1 MDKIFSLLVFFL
13 GCQCLL
19 AQKVTVSPEI
29 NLRSDRAYYLLGQ
42 VDESILLFRDQ
53 GTKKILDIF
62 EENLVLS
69 SERNV
74 DLLSDRA
81 IVYDVI
87 NADTA
92 FSVFYGYRDE
102 DEVVVQMDLFNATAN
117 RIDSVEVYREERASS
132 ALQYEPI
139 ISENQNII
147 ALYNVTDKE
156 QMTLLVF
163 DIKRKKTLL
172 RSKYKLV
179 DLNLYEDILQIEVS
193 DQGDVVILY
202 QRNNKKGSKGSHFAR
217 FVRFLPN
224 GTATEEINLPLQD
237 IITSDL
243 LFKIDNRNRRLA
255 VTGLYDEKS
264 SDQSSGYI
272 WINGSLDNWQDEQIY
287 LIPFEEIVFF
297 EVYGNNKI
305 KKLRNFQVSSLLL
318 KADGSPIMVFE
329 HARNVVRQ
337 NGGVSTFNNVN
348 TFRGQRGFNS
358 SGWSDHYREDL
369 VIISLDQNLEQDW
382 YHVFYKKQYSQ
393 NDNALFS
400 SYFTFMTPSRVRLIY
415 NDEIKSS
422 STVSE
427 YIFDGAG
434 NYKRNSL
441 LSTEYQN
448 LRLIFQ
454 YAIQISNSSMIVPS
468 QRNSAL
474 SLVKVDYSQ

>member
-1 MDKIFSLLVFFL
+1 MDKIFSLLVFFFA
-13 GCQCLL
+13 CQCLL
-19 AQKVTVSPEI
+19 AQMVTVSPEI

-53 GTKKILDIF
+53 GDKKILDIF

-81 IVYDVI
+81 LVYDAI
-87 NADTA
+87 NSDTA
-92 FSVFYGYRDE
+92 FSVFYGFRDE
-102 DEVVVQMDLFNATAN
+102 DEVVVQMDVFNATAN
-117 RIDSVEVYREERASS
+117 RVDSAEIFREERSFK

-147 ALYNVTDKE
+147 ALYNITDRD
-156 QMTLLVF
+156 QMTILVF
-163 DIKRKKTLL
+163 DIRRKKTLL
-172 RSKYKLV
+172 NSKYQLV
-179 DLNLYEDILQIEVS
+179 DLNLFEDIKQIEVS
-193 DQGDVVILY
+193 DQGDVIILY
-202 QRNNKKGSKGSHFAR
+202 ERNNNRSAKDNHFAR
-217 FVRFLPN
+217 FIRFLAN
-224 GTATEEINLPLQD
+224 GTETEEINLPLRD
-237 IITSDL
+237 IVTSDL
-243 LFKIDNRNRRLA
+243 FFKIDNRNRRLA
-255 VTGLYDEKS
+255 VAGLYDEKS
-264 SDQSSGYI
+264 RDQSTGYV
-272 WINGSLDNWQDEQIY
+272 WINGSIDNWQDEQVF
-287 LIPFEEIVFF
+287 LIPFEDVVFF
-297 EVYGNNKI
+297 EVYGNNKN
-305 KKLRNFQVSSLLL
+305 KKLRNFQVSSMLL
-318 KADGSPIMVFE
+318 KADGSPILVFE
-329 HARNVVRQ
+329 HARNAVRQ
-337 NGGVSTFNNVN
+337 NGGISNFNNTN
-348 TFRGQRGFNS
+348 TFRGQQGFNS
-358 SGWSDHYREDL
+358 AGWSDHYREDL
-369 VIISLDQNLEQDW
+369 VVISLDQNLELDW
-382 YHVFYKKQYSQ
+382 YHVFYKKQFSQ

-415 NDEIKSS
+415 NDEIKTN

-454 YAIQISNSSMIVPS
+454 YAVQISNSSLIVPS

>member
-1 MDKIFSLLVFFL
+1 MFVF
-13 GCQCLL
+13 GCHCLL

-29 NLRSDRAYYLLGQ
+29 NLRSDRAYYLVGQ

-53 GTKKILDIF
+53 GNKKILDIF

-81 IVYDVI
+81 LVYDVI

-102 DEVVVQMDLFNATAN
+102 DEIVVQMDLFNATAN
-117 RIDSVEVYREERASS
+117 RIDSVEVFREERALG

-147 ALYNVTDKE
+147 ALYNITDKD
-156 QMTLLVF
+156 QMTLVVF

-172 RSKYKLV
+172 SSKYKLV
-179 DLNLYEDILQIEVS
+179 DLNLFEDVLQMEVS
-193 DQGDVVILY
+193 NQGDVVILY
-202 QRNNKKGSKGSHFAR
+202 ERNNNKGSKGSHFAR
-217 FVRFLPN
+217 FIRFLPN
-224 GTATEEINLPLQD
+224 GTETEEINLPLKD
-237 IITSDL
+237 VITSDL
-243 LFKIDNRNRRLA
+243 FFTIDNRNRRLA

-264 SDQSSGYI
+264 RDQSSGYV
-272 WINGSLDNWQDEQIY
+272 WINGSIDHWQDEQVF
-287 LIPFEEIVFF
+287 LIPFEEVVFF
-297 EVYGNNKI
+297 EVYGNNKT
-305 KKLRNFQVSSLLL
+305 KKLRNFEVSSLLL
-318 KADGSPIMVFE
+318 KADGSPILVFE
-329 HARNVVRQ
+329 HSRNVTRQ
-337 NGGVSTFNNVN
+337 SGGVSSFNNSN
-348 TFRGQRGFNS
+348 SFRGQRGFNS

-369 VIISLDQNLEQDW
+369 VVISLDQNLEQDW
-382 YHVFYKKQYSQ
+382 YHVFYKKQFSQ

-415 NDEIKSS
+415 NDEIKSN

-454 YAIQISNSSMIVPS
+454 YAVQISNSSMIVPS

>member
-1 MDKIFSLLVFFL
+1 MLVFFF

-53 GTKKILDIF
+53 GNKKILDIF

-74 DLLSDRA
+74 TLLSDRSL
-81 IVYDVI
+81 VYDVVS
-87 NADTA
+87 ADTA

-102 DEVVVQMDLFNATAN
+102 DEVVVQMDVFNATAN
-117 RIDSVEVYREERASS
+117 RIDSVEVFREERS
-132 ALQYEPI
+132 LKGFQYEPI
-139 ISENQNII
+139 ISENQNVI
-147 ALYNVTDKE
+147 ALYNVTDRD

-172 RSKYKLV
+172 SSKYKLV
-179 DLNLYEDILQIEVS
+179 DLNLFEDVMQMEVS

-202 QRNNKKGSKGSHFAR
+202 ERNNNKGAKGNHFAR
-217 FVRFLPN
+217 FIRFLPN
-224 GTATEEINLPLQD
+224 GTETEEINLPLKD
-237 IITSDL
+237 VVTSDL
-243 LFKIDNRNRRLA
+243 FFKIDNRNRRLA
-255 VTGLYDEKS
+255 VTGLYDEKNR
-264 SDQSSGYI
+264 DQSSGYV
-272 WINGSLDNWQDEQIY
+272 WINGSLDNWQDEQVF
-287 LIPFEEIVFF
+287 LIPFEEVVLF
-297 EVYGNNKI
+297 EVYGNNKT
-305 KKLRNFQVSSLLL
+305 KKLRNFQVSSLFL
-318 KADGSPIMVFE
+318 KADGSPILVFE
-329 HARNVVRQ
+329 HARNVTRQ
-337 NGGVSTFNNVN
+337 NGGVSTFNNVSS
-348 TFRGQRGFNS
+348 FRGQRGFNP

-382 YHVFYKKQYSQ
+382 YHVFYKKQFSQ

-400 SYFTFMTPSRVRLIY
+400 SYFAFMTPSRVRLIY
-415 NDEIKSS
+415 NDEIKSN

-454 YAIQISNSSMIVPS
+454 YAIQISNNSMIVPS

>member
-1 MDKIFSLLVFFL
+1 M
-13 GCQCLL
+13 
-19 AQKVTVSPEI
+19 SPEI

-81 IVYDVI
+81 LVYDVI

-117 RIDSVEVYREERASS
+117 RIDSVEIYREERASS

-264 SDQSSGYI
+264 CLLYTSPSPRDRQKSRMPSS
-272 WINGSLDNWQDEQIY
+272 
-287 LIPFEEIVFF
+287 
-297 EVYGNNKI
+297 
-305 KKLRNFQVSSLLL
+305 
-318 KADGSPIMVFE
+318 A
-329 HARNVVRQ
+329 
-337 NGGVSTFNNVN
+337 
-348 TFRGQRGFNS
+348 
-358 SGWSDHYREDL
+358 
-369 VIISLDQNLEQDW
+369 
-382 YHVFYKKQYSQ
+382 
-393 NDNALFS
+393 
-400 SYFTFMTPSRVRLIY
+400 
-415 NDEIKSS
+415 
-422 STVSE
+422 
-427 YIFDGAG
+427 
-434 NYKRNSL
+434 
-441 LSTEYQN
+441 
-448 LRLIFQ
+448 
-454 YAIQISNSSMIVPS
+454 
-468 QRNSAL
+468 
-474 SLVKVDYSQ
+474 

>member
-1 MDKIFSLLVFFL
+1 M
-13 GCQCLL
+13 

-53 GTKKILDIF
+53 GDKKILDIF

-81 IVYDVI
+81 LVYDVI
-87 NADTA
+87 NTDSA
-92 FSVFYGYRDE
+92 FSVFYGFNDE
-102 DEVVVQMDLFNATAN
+102 DEVVVQMDVFNATAN
-117 RIDSVEVYREERASS
+117 RIDSVEISREERSFK

-139 ISENQNII
+139 ISENKNII
-147 ALYNVTDKE
+147 ALYNITDRD

-163 DIKRKKTLL
+163 DIERKKTLL
-172 RSKYKLV
+172 NSKYKLV
-179 DLNLYEDILQIEVS
+179 DLNLYEDIMQIEVS
-193 DQGDVVILY
+193 NQGDVIILY
-202 QRNNKKGSKGSHFAR
+202 ERNNTKSAKENHFAR
-217 FVRFLPN
+217 LIRFLSN
-224 GTATEEINLPLQD
+224 GEETEEINLPLKD
-237 IITSDL
+237 VITSDL
-243 LFKIDNRNRRLA
+243 FFKIDNKNRRLA
-255 VTGLYDEKS
+255 ITGLYDEKS
-264 SDQSSGYI
+264 RDQSIGYV
-272 WINGSLDNWQDEQIY
+272 WINGSINRWQDEQVY
-287 LIPFEEIVFF
+287 LIPFEEVVFF
-297 EVYGNNKI
+297 EVYGNNKV

-318 KADGSPIMVFE
+318 KADGSPILVFE
-329 HARNVVRQ
+329 HSRNVLRQ
-337 NGGVSTFNNVN
+337 NGGVTGFNNTN
-348 TFRGQRGFNS
+348 TFRGQRGGFNS
-358 SGWSDHYREDL
+358 AGWSDHYREDL
-369 VIISLDQNLEQDW
+369 VIISLDRKLELDW
-382 YHVFYKKQYSQ
+382 YHVFYKKQFSQ
-393 NDNALFS
+393 NDDALFS

-415 NDEIKSS
+415 NDEIKTS

-454 YAIQISNSSMIVPS
+454 YAIQISNSSLIVPS